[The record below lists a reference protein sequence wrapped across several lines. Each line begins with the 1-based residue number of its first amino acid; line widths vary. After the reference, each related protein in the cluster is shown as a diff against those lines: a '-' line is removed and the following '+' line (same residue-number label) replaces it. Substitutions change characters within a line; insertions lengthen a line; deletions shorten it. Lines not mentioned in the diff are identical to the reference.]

1 MSFLISDAYA
11 AAPSGAPATDISSFI
26 LLIGFVVIFYFFLIR
41 PQNKRAKEQREL
53 IANLK
58 KGDEVITNGGI
69 LGRISKVADD
79 FIVVEISDNVE
90 VTLQKSY
97 VASILPK
104 GTIKS
109 V

>member
-11 AAPSGAPATDISSFI
+11 AAPSGAPATDVSSFI

-69 LGRISKVADD
+69 LGRISKVTDD

-97 VASILPK
+97 IASIVPK